1 MTHGAMQAVNVLLR
15 ALLRHGGNVV
25 IPTPNFFFDGAI
37 RLAGGEPVHVP
48 STERMGWAWDLDGIA
63 NAVDSQTR
71 AILFSNPTNP
81 TGYLPTAEEL
91 DAVIELGRARE
102 ALVIS
107 DESYDRLVYSDGTF
121 TSILGRDR
129 TDNVVLIRSLSKGY
143 AMANW
148 RVGYIVAD
156 PSVIDACL
164 VVFEWESLHCG
175 YVAQRVAAAA
185 IQGPQEW
192 LDEAFLSYQ
201 PKRDLVFE
209 AVADNPWLACLRP
222 PSTPFL
228 FVDVSR
234 LPAAGGSPVELML
247 AAGVPT
253 VPGWV
258 LRSRRGSCPDPVR
271 RRPGNGDASRERVA
285 HDRGGLRWS
294 GSQLTATNGDRKPV
308 SRIAV
313 DIGGTFTDIVVTA
326 GDRVYRAKILSTP
339 PDFGTAVIDGLVGL
353 DVRPRSAA
361 RGGLRGRP
369 RHHGRHECDP
379 RTAGRTNRP
388 CHHQGVPGCP

>member
-1 MTHGAMQAVNVLLR
+1 
-15 ALLRHGGNVV
+15 
-25 IPTPNFFFDGAI
+25 
-37 RLAGGEPVHVP
+37 
-48 STERMGWAWDLDGIA
+48 
-63 NAVDSQTR
+63 
-71 AILFSNPTNP
+71 
-81 TGYLPTAEEL
+81 
-91 DAVIELGRARE
+91 
-102 ALVIS
+102 
-107 DESYDRLVYSDGTF
+107 
-121 TSILGRDR
+121 
-129 TDNVVLIRSLSKGY
+129 
-143 AMANW
+143 MANW

-253 VPGWV
+253 VPGWYFGAGGDHV
-258 LRSRRGSCPDPVR
+258 RIPFGAGPETVTRSPARCARSGRARC
-271 RRPGNGDASRERVA
+271 
-285 HDRGGLRWS
+285 S

-313 DIGGTFTDIVVTA
+313 DIGETFTDIVVTA
-326 GDRVYRAKILSTP
+326 GDRVYLAKILSTP

-353 DVRPRSAA
+353 ELDHGLRLAEASRLSGTTVATNAILERRGGRTGLVTTKGFRDVLELGRMRRPTLYDPMWEKPAPLVPRHLRLELDHRITA
-361 RGGLRGRP
+361 RGDVECAASPADIATIAADLRR
-369 RHHGRHECDP
+369 
-379 RTAGRTNRP
+379 
-388 CHHQGVPGCP
+388 QGVESVAVCLLNSYGNPVEEQRIADQLAQLLDGIYVSFSADVLPEIRSTSG